1 MYNKSAS
8 LCRVLINNIHVRVM
22 EVPQAPDAIRAPPG
36 VNAQC
41 CATSV
46 LP

>member
-1 MYNKSAS
+1 MHNKSAS

-22 EVPQAPDAIRAPPG
+22 EVPQAPDAIRAPPA